1 MVGAIIVTHSFLSK
15 ELISAAEYIAGKM
28 DGIVAVSIDCKMDAL
43 EARKVISEAMSQ
55 VERGDGVLILTDFF
69 GGSPSNLAFS
79 FLNRNKVEVI
89 TGVNLPMIL
98 TFWNKREGESLVELA
113 KSLQFSGKRSI
124 VVARGL
130 MKTKGAFRKIS
141 IRK

>member
-1 MVGAIIVTHSFLSK
+1 MVGAVIVSHSCLSK
-15 ELISAAEYIAGKM
+15 ELISTAEYIVGKM

-55 VERGDGVLILTDFF
+55 VERGEGVLILTDFF
-69 GGSPSNLAFS
+69 GGSPSNVAFS
-79 FLNRNKVEVI
+79 FLNKNKVEVI

-98 TFWNKREGESLVELA
+98 TFRNKREGESLIELA
-113 KSLQFSGKRSI
+113 KSLQFSGTRSI
-124 VVARGL
+124 VVVRGL